1 MMNKKAFKELEMKLS
16 NNWAALAVPGRLEA
30 GCAPPF
36 SLETSFYYDGGSIR
50 LSVERTELICIERDV
65 EFSRIDITIPESL
78 QERAA
83 KIIGIMDQLADR
95 AIERGVEEADLA
107 RKAQADKVFDILD
120 ALPDRV
126 DARATKWAIAP
137 IGHIGE
143 GFKAGPFNTLE
154 EVVDLVGAD
163 IAVEIDGRGSKP
175 LRGFTMRD
183 GVMTWHDADAC
194 LRLRP
199 DEPGGSD
206 TPEPG
211 W

>member
-1 MMNKKAFKELEMKLS
+1 MMDKKALKELELKLS
-16 NNWAALAVPGRLEA
+16 NNWSALAVPGRLEA

-65 EFSRIDITIPESL
+65 EFSRMDITIPENL
-78 QERAA
+78 QGRAA
-83 KIIGIMDQLADR
+83 KILGIMDQLADQ
-95 AIERGVEEADLA
+95 AIERGVEEAALA

-126 DARATKWAIAP
+126 DTRATKWAIAP
-137 IGHIGE
+137 IGHVGQGYI
-143 GFKAGPFNTLE
+143 AGPF
-154 EVVDLVGAD
+154 DD
-163 IAVEIDGRGSKP
+163 IEQAMAHVSDKIAIEIDGLSAKP
-175 LRGFTMRD
+175 LRGFTMDD
-183 GVMTWHDADAC
+183 GNLTWHDADAC
-194 LRLRP
+194 LAMK
-199 DEPGGSD
+199 PGRTKPLD